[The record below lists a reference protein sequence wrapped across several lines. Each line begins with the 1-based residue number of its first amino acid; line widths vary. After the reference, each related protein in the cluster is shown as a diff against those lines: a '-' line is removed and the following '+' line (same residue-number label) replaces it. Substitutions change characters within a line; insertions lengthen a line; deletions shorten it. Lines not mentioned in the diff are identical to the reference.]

1 MKKFDFGGKTA
12 RFLML
17 IGLFLLIS
25 PLVLSFSLKAKEIQ
39 ASSKITQVTVFLRS
53 ALVSRL
59 AKVNLAPG
67 LNKVVFPDLPVSLND
82 NSLTVEGEG
91 NSAVKILNLEVAR
104 TFATTP
110 YQEEV
115 KRLEEKIKELDREIA
130 QSEEI
135 LNICG
140 TKEKFLQSLAAGS
153 SSEAWKQI
161 IIGPNPKFDNWKKTL
176 DFLGKELKTIA
187 QEKLATQEKLA
198 QLKEERQTLKKKLE
212 EIKPHQPRE
221 AKRVSLLLTAD
232 REGEV
237 NLHLSYLIPQA
248 TWMPRYTLRALPQE
262 NKVEVAVFGAVRQKS
277 GENWEGVSLELAT
290 TLPTAGVSPPQLNP
304 WYIDLYTPPPA
315 PIRTKRTK
323 QEIKGRVVGGV
334 LGGVAPEKADFQKVA
349 LQTALI
355 EEKGLHLNFKVP
367 QLVSIP
373 SDNQLHSVPIDS
385 QELEAEFD
393 YYLVPKNMEAAFLRA
408 SLKNTFQ
415 YPLLKGP
422 AYFFIEKEYIGQGTL
437 NFLAPGDKGNLY
449 FGRDKQIQV
458 KYTQVSR
465 KKIEPGFL
473 SKTEKIKFGYEITLE
488 NFRPREVKLEIV
500 DQLPVSRNSKITID
514 DVALRPQPDKQ
525 EKNGLLHWKL
535 TLSPG
540 TKKKISINFTL
551 SYPQGSHLVGL

>member
-1 MKKFDFGGKTA
+1 M
-12 RFLML
+12 
-17 IGLFLLIS
+17 
-25 PLVLSFSLKAKEIQ
+25 
-39 ASSKITQVTVFLRS
+39 
-53 ALVSRL
+53 
-59 AKVNLAPG
+59 
-67 LNKVVFPDLPVSLND
+67 
-82 NSLTVEGEG
+82 
-91 NSAVKILNLEVAR
+91 
-104 TFATTP
+104 
-110 YQEEV
+110 
-115 KRLEEKIKELDREIA
+115 
-130 QSEEI
+130 
-135 LNICG
+135 
-140 TKEKFLQSLAAGS
+140 
-153 SSEAWKQI
+153 
-161 IIGPNPKFDNWKKTL
+161 
-176 DFLGKELKTIA
+176 
-187 QEKLATQEKLA
+187 
-198 QLKEERQTLKKKLE
+198 
-212 EIKPHQPRE
+212 
-221 AKRVSLLLTAD
+221 
-232 REGEV
+232 
-237 NLHLSYLIPQA
+237 
-248 TWMPRYTLRALPQE
+248 
-262 NKVEVAVFGAVRQKS
+262 
-277 GENWEGVSLELAT
+277 
-290 TLPTAGVSPPQLNP
+290 
-304 WYIDLYTPPPA
+304 
-315 PIRTKRTK
+315 
-323 QEIKGRVVGGV
+323 VGDV

-367 QLVSIP
+367 QLVNIP

-488 NFRPREVKLEIV
+488 NFRQREVKLEIV

-540 TKKKISINFTL
+540 TKKKISINFTV